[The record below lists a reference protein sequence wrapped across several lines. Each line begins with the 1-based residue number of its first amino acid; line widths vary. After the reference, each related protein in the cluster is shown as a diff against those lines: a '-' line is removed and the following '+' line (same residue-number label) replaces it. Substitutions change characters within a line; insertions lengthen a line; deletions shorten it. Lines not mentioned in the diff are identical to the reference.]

1 MNLNIGSKSV
11 VTEATAR
18 VYSSTERGQSEEG
31 LSFEKRQHLMAGSR
45 RMNWGSRLRTNN
57 WKVEGEA
64 DGLSLDG
71 PRGQGFRKAG
81 VVKAAEC
88 L

>member
-1 MNLNIGSKSV
+1 MI
-11 VTEATAR
+11 R
-18 VYSSTERGQSEEG
+18 
-31 LSFEKRQHLMAGSR
+31 
-45 RMNWGSRLRTNN
+45 GSRLRTNN

-88 L
+88 LKDNED